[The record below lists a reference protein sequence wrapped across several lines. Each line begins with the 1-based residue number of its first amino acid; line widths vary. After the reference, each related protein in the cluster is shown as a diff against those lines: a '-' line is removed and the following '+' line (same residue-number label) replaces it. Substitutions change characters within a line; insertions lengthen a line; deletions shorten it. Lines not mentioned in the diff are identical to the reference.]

1 MNQIIAIAATT
12 VGEAI
17 RRRVLLIILMVGLA
31 FLIIAPSLN
40 ELSPRGQQQTLIDIS
55 IGILRITAAILAV
68 TLTVYLLP
76 NEVERR
82 TIYTI
87 LSKPVYRYQFLVG
100 KYLGSVIALALMI
113 GLMTLVVILA
123 FGVQQQTWSL
133 DKLAPLIKVPFMMIF
148 QMSLLAAV
156 SMTFSTFVTP
166 VINFFLSGLVWIFG
180 TLINPIFERWG
191 AEGQASDAISL
202 IARIAHYAVPNFSN
216 LDIAQGA
223 ATAATTQIRGSEAVY
238 MMNGIIYAVVYS
250 AILIVVAVLV
260 FDRKEL

>member
-1 MNQIIAIAATT
+1 MGQVFAIAATT

-87 LSKPVYRYQFLVG
+87 LSKPVHRYQFLLG
-100 KYLGSVIALALMI
+100 KYLGSVVALSLMI

-123 FGVQQQTWSL
+123 FGIQQQTWSL
-133 DKLAPLIKVPFMMIF
+133 ERLSPLIKVPFMMIF

-156 SMTFSTFVTP
+156 SMLFSTFVTP

-191 AEGQASDAISL
+191 SQGEASGAVTL
-202 IARIAHYAVPNFSN
+202 VARIAHYAVPNFSN

-223 ATAATTQIRGSEAVY
+223 ASSGTTQIRGSEAVY
-238 MMNGIIYAVVYS
+238 MMNGIVYAVVYIC
-250 AILIVVAVLV
+250 ILLVVAVLV